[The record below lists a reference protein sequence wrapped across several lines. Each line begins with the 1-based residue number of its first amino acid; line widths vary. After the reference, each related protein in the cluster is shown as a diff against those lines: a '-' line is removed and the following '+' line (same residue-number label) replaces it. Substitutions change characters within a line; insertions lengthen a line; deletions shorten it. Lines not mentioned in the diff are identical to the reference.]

1 MPVILINKNPM
12 IKNPKTKEE
21 LIKELEE
28 LKFENESLKTRY
40 EQDISERKRLDD
52 ILHQNEDRYRDL
64 VENSNDLICT
74 HDLEGNLLSVNNAA
88 VNITGYSKE
97 ETIKMNMK
105 DIIVPE
111 YRRIFDAY
119 LAKIKAIGHAQ
130 GLMIVQTKT
139 GERRI
144 WEYNNTLRTEDVAK
158 PIVRGMVKD
167 VTKLKST
174 ESALKKLNAELTKSN
189 TEKDKFFSI
198 IAHDLKTPF
207 LGFLGLTQE
216 IIKNASD
223 ISIQELTQMGMTMY
237 QAADNLFKLLQN
249 LLEWAQLQSGT
260 ISTEPND
267 ILLTKMIAKNI
278 EMIKNRSEQKDI
290 SIINK
295 VTDPIHAYADEKMV
309 NSILLNLLSNA
320 LKFTNRSGTIT
331 VSAGETEDKMIELSV
346 RDTGIGIPKSMV
358 EKLFKVGTKT
368 GRKGT
373 RGELST
379 GLGLLLC
386 KEFVEKNNGKIWVES
401 KEKLGSTFYFTLRS
415 NGR

>member
-1 MPVILINKNPM
+1 M